1 MKFCINCGATPYYKK
16 KGKKF
21 CSIKCE
27 EEHFNKKE
35 NKKTLELTLT
45 LK

>member
-1 MKFCINCGATPYYKK
+1 MKTTFCINCGATANYKK

-27 EEHFNKKE
+27 EEYFKK
-35 NKKTLELTLT
+35 KK
-45 LK
+45 